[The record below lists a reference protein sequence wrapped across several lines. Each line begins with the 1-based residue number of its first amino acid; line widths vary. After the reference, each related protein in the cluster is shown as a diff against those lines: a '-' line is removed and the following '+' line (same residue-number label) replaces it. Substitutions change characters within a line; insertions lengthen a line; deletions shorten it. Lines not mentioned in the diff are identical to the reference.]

1 MNLLPA
7 DESFEDEDL
16 LEMANAGLVSL
27 IVVDEHKAVAWE
39 PVFEN
44 VKLYPDIA
52 VRTGGETA
60 WAFRKNSPKL
70 KEMINRFV
78 AGHKQGTRL
87 FNVVTKRYL
96 QDTKCKKN
104 SV

>member
-1 MNLLPA
+1 
-7 DESFEDEDL
+7 
-16 LEMANAGLVSL
+16 MANAGLVSF

-44 VKLYPDIA
+44 VKLYRDIA
-52 VRTGGETA
+52 VRTGGETG

-78 AGHKQGTRL
+78 ADLPGTGVIFTHSHIDHFGGAKEVADPKQLAGRATAGRH
-87 FNVVTKRYL
+87 RAARR
-96 QDTKCKKN
+96 
-104 SV
+104 